1 MGSRQRQGSSALVVI
16 VRTFGELMITFGIV
30 VLLFVVYTLYVTDI
44 VAAKKQDQVND
55 KLEQSWAG
63 PVTQQSVKPN
73 KPPKRPVKPQE
84 GAGFARIYVPS
95 FGTDFQFVI
104 VEGVGQDELAV
115 GPGHYPDTALPGQ
128 PGNVGIAGHRIGKGA
143 PFNDL
148 DKLNSCDAIV
158 LETETDFF
166 VYRVMPMPG
175 EVSNWHTV
183 KQRDPRCARVPS
195 LRQPN
200 QPQGGPYNQTVGRR
214 IVTPDRGDAV
224 APVPY
229 RPDNPLP
236 KAQQASLVT
245 LTTCHPEYGNSERM
259 IIHGALVNQVPKQQA
274 GSYQALLGLIGEP
287 V

>member
-1 MGSRQRQGSSALVVI
+1 MGSRQRQRTSALVVV
-16 VRTFGELMITFGIV
+16 VRTFGELMITLGIV
-30 VLLFVVYTLYVTDI
+30 VLLFVVYTLYVTDVI
-44 VAAKKQDQVND
+44 AAKKQDSIND
-55 KLEQSWAG
+55 ELEQSWTG
-63 PVTQQSVKPN
+63 PVAEQPSQPK
-73 KPPKRPVKPQE
+73 KQAKRPAKPQQ
-84 GAGFARIYVPS
+84 GSGFARIYIPS

-104 VEGVGQDELAV
+104 VEGVGSDELEV

-166 VYRVMPMPG
+166 VYRVMPMPE
-175 EVSNWHTV
+175 EVADWNTV
-183 KQRDPRCARVPS
+183 KRRDPRCARVPS

-200 QPQGGPYNQTVGRR
+200 QPEGGPYSRTVGRR

-259 IIHGALVNQVPKQQA
+259 IVHGALVNQVPKQQA
-274 GSYQALLGLIGEP
+274 GSYQTLLGMIGEP

>member
-1 MGSRQRQGSSALVVI
+1 MGSKQRRRTSALVVI
-16 VRTFGELMITFGIV
+16 VRTFGELMITFGVV

-44 VAAKKQDQVND
+44 VAAKKQDGVND
-55 KLEQSWAG
+55 ELERSWAA
-63 PVTQQSVKPN
+63 PVAQQPAQQN
-73 KPPKRPVKPQE
+73 KKAKRPAKPEQ
-84 GAGFARIYVPS
+84 GTGFARIYIPH
-95 FGTDFQFVI
+95 FGKDFQFVI
-104 VEGVGQDELAV
+104 VEGVGSAELEI

-166 VYRVMPMPG
+166 VYRVMPMSD
-175 EVSNWHTV
+175 EVANWESA

-195 LRQPN
+195 LRKPGQPE
-200 QPQGGPYNQTVGRR
+200 GGPYGRTVGRR

-229 RPDNPLP
+229 RPETPLQ
-236 KAQQASLVT
+236 KAQQASLIT

-274 GSYQALLGLIGEP
+274 GSYDALLGLIGEP

>member
-1 MGSRQRQGSSALVVI
+1 
-16 VRTFGELMITFGIV
+16 MITFGIV
-30 VLLFVVYTLYVTDI
+30 ILLFVVYTLYVTDVI
-44 VAAKKQDQVND
+44 AARQQDDVDD
-55 KLEQSWAG
+55 KLERSWAS
-63 PVTQQSVKPN
+63 PVAQQPAERLVKP
-73 KPPKRPVKPQE
+73 E
-84 GAGFARIYVPS
+84 LGSGFARIYLPA
-95 FGTDFQFVI
+95 FGEDFRFVV
-104 VEGVGQDELAV
+104 VEGVGSPQLAV
-115 GPGHYPDTALPGQ
+115 GPGHYPGTALPGQ

-148 DKLNSCDAIV
+148 DKLNSCDAVV

-166 VYRVMPMPG
+166 IYRVMPMSD
-175 EVSNWHTV
+175 EVANWGKV
-183 KQRDPRCARVPS
+183 KQRDPRCAAVPS
-195 LRQPN
+195 LRQAG
-200 QPQGGPYNQTVGRR
+200 QPEGGPYGRTVGRR

-229 RPDNPLP
+229 RPENPLP

-259 IIHGALVNQVPKQQA
+259 IIHGALVNQIPKQQA